1 MSDPV
6 PRSASAS
13 PEGPGDAARMRRAVQ
28 GPVHLDRAQAALGST
43 TATWLGERV
52 SDDRPGMRSF
62 RCDFE
67 IDSRTGPS
75 TVRHEAALV
84 SLGQV
89 MPADTGWTVQV
100 EWRSGSATA
109 DLPTFTGQLRLES
122 GRIELVGYYTP
133 PGGRLRATDVAP
145 PNSMTEAAGRWFL
158 RRVAAVL

>member
-1 MSDPV
+1 
-6 PRSASAS
+6 
-13 PEGPGDAARMRRAVQ
+13 MRRAVQ
-28 GPVHLDRAQAALGST
+28 GPVHLDRVPSALGAD
-43 TATWLGERV
+43 TAAWLGDRV

-75 TVRHEAALV
+75 AVRHESALV

-89 MPADTGWTVQV
+89 VAAESGWTVPV

-109 DLPTFTGQLRLES
+109 ELPTFTGQLRLES

-133 PGGRLRATDVAP
+133 PGGHRRTTDVAP

-158 RRVAAVL
+158 RKVAAVL